1 MAVDGFQHFCRH
13 FSWSVEPQRS
23 VHPSINCASKILLL
37 TYLLTYFHRCCCWN
51 RPSADFIRPSFA
63 SSRRRQARLYEQH
76 SSTFPRTNHR
86 SAYIQSWIHFNVF
99 LNLFFLCF

>member
-37 TYLLTYFHRCCCWN
+37 TYLLTYLF
-51 RPSADFIRPSFA
+51 PSMLLLKQAVSWLHSTVLREFTSAPSETLWTA
-63 SSRRRQARLYEQH
+63 
-76 SSTFPRTNHR
+76 
-86 SAYIQSWIHFNVF
+86 
-99 LNLFFLCF
+99 